1 MSPIISDLATIKTLA
16 EKYFNRVVELRRAIH
31 AHPELAYEEEST
43 AALVKKELVDLGWK
57 VLPPM
62 AKTGVVALLE
72 CKQPDLRCIG
82 LRADMDA
89 LPIQEQNNC
98 SYASVHTGKMHAC
111 GHDAHTANLLG
122 VAMILSELRNE
133 LTGTYKLIFQP
144 SEEKMP
150 SGAAAM
156 IAEGVL
162 LHPKVDKM
170 LGWHV
175 HPEMQSGKVGF
186 RPGKFM
192 ASADEIYLTVIGK
205 GGHAAQPHQFISPLI
220 ISAEILLA
228 LQQYTDIETPVV
240 LTFGKITADGATNVV
255 PEKAY
260 LAGTLR
266 CFDEEQRKAMHEVIQ
281 QTCLSIA
288 QKHNANCEVNIVVG
302 YPVLVNDEA
311 LTQQCI
317 DLAGVYLGNAN
328 VVDLPQRM
336 GAEDFAFYSHHVPVC
351 FYRVGVGNVARNIQS
366 PIHSATFDIDE
377 DALKVNIGLMSWL
390 AVNA

>member
-1 MSPIISDLATIKTLA
+1 MSSTMPDLATFKTLA

-31 AHPELAYEEEST
+31 AHPELAYEEEAT
-43 AALVKKELVDLGWK
+43 ARLVRTELEHLGWT
-57 VLPPM
+57 VLAPL

-72 CKQPDLRCIG
+72 CKDQQSRCIG

-98 SYASVHTGKMHAC
+98 SYASVHAGKMHAC

-162 LHPKVDKM
+162 LHPEVDKM

-175 HPEMQSGKVGF
+175 HPEMQAGEVGF

-228 LQQYTDIETPVV
+228 LQSYNDAAKPVV
-240 LTFGKITADGATNVV
+240 LTFGKITADGATNIV

-266 CFDEEQRKAMHEVIQ
+266 CFDEEQRNAMHEVIQ

-288 QKHNANCEVNIVVG
+288 QKHNASCEVNIVVG
-302 YPVLVNDEA
+302 YPVLVNEEA
-311 LTQQCI
+311 LTQHCV
-317 DLAGVYLGNAN
+317 DLASEYLGKAN
-328 VVDLPQRM
+328 VLDLPQRM

-351 FYRVGVGNVARNIQS
+351 FYRVGVGNVTRNIQS

-377 DALKVNIGLMSWL
+377 EALKLNIGLMTWL

>member
-1 MSPIISDLATIKTLA
+1 MSSIVPDLATFKILA
-16 EKYFNRVVELRRAIH
+16 EKYFDRVVQLRREIH

-43 AALVKKELVDLGWK
+43 ANLVRTELANFGWK
-57 VLPPM
+57 LLPPI
-62 AKTGVVALLE
+62 AKTGVVAQLE
-72 CKQPDLRCIG
+72 CKQPELRCIG

-98 SYASVHTGKMHAC
+98 SYASVHAGKMHAC
-111 GHDAHTANLLG
+111 GHDAHTASLLG

-144 SEEKMP
+144 SEERMP

-175 HPEMQSGKVGF
+175 HPEMQAGEVGF
-186 RPGKFM
+186 KPGKFM

-228 LQQYTDIETPVV
+228 LQQYTDLDKPVV
-240 LTFGKITADGATNVV
+240 LTFGKIVADGATNVV
-255 PEKAY
+255 PEKAH

-266 CFDEEQRKAMHEVIQ
+266 CFDEAQRKEMHIIIK
-281 QTCLSIA
+281 QTCDSIA
-288 QKHNANCEVNIVVG
+288 QKYQAVCEVNIVIG
-302 YPVLVNDEA
+302 YPVLVNDET
-311 LTQQCI
+311 LTQRCFT
-317 DLAGVYLGNAN
+317 LAGEYLGNDN
-328 VVDLPQRM
+328 VFVLPQRM

-351 FYRVGVGNVARNIQS
+351 FYRVGVGNVSRNIQS

-377 DALKVNIGLMSWL
+377 EALKVNIGLMSWL
-390 AVNA
+390 AINT

>member
-175 HPEMQSGKVGF
+175 HPELQAGEVGF
-186 RPGKFM
+186 KPGKFM

-266 CFDEEQRKAMHEVIQ
+266 CFDEEQRTAMHEVIQ

>member
-1 MSPIISDLATIKTLA
+1 MSSIVPDLATIKTLA
-16 EKYFNRVVELRRAIH
+16 EKYFDRVVQLRRDIH
-31 AHPELAYEEEST
+31 AHPELAYEEEVTSG
-43 AALVKKELVDLGWK
+43 LVRTELENIGWK
-57 VLPPM
+57 VLAPI

-72 CKQPDLRCIG
+72 CKQPESRCIG

-98 SYASVHTGKMHAC
+98 SYTSVYAGKMHAC

-133 LTGTYKLIFQP
+133 LTGTYKLVFQP

-156 IAEGVL
+156 ISEGVL
-162 LHPKVDKM
+162 LNPKVEKM

-175 HPEMQSGKVGF
+175 HPELQAGEVGF
-186 RPGKFM
+186 KPGKFM

-220 ISAEILLA
+220 VSAEILLA
-228 LQQYTDIETPVV
+228 LQQYTDVAKPVV

-266 CFDEEQRKAMHEVIQ
+266 CFDEQQRKAMHEVIQ
-281 QTCLSIA
+281 QTCTSIA
-288 QKHNANCEVNIVVG
+288 QKHNASCEVNIVVG
-302 YPVLVNDEA
+302 YPVLVNNEA
-311 LTQQCI
+311 LTQHCVA
-317 DLAGVYLGNAN
+317 LAGEYLGTAN

-351 FYRVGVGNVARNIQS
+351 FYRVGVGNTARNIQS

>member
-1 MSPIISDLATIKTLA
+1 MQLIEPILADAA
-16 EKYFNRVVELRRAIH
+16 EITALRRQIH
-31 AHPELAYEEEST
+31 AHPELRFEEFHTSDLVAKNLEKWGI
-43 AALVKKELVDLGWK
+43 ALHRGLGG
-57 VLPPM
+57 
-62 AKTGVVALLE
+62 TGVVGTIIGKTNHTKRA
-72 CKQPDLRCIG
+72 IG

-377 DALKVNIGLMSWL
+377 EALKVNIGLMSWL

>member
-1 MSPIISDLATIKTLA
+1 
-16 EKYFNRVVELRRAIH
+16 
-31 AHPELAYEEEST
+31 
-43 AALVKKELVDLGWK
+43 
-57 VLPPM
+57 
-62 AKTGVVALLE
+62 
-72 CKQPDLRCIG
+72 
-82 LRADMDA
+82 
-89 LPIQEQNNC
+89 
-98 SYASVHTGKMHAC
+98 
-111 GHDAHTANLLG
+111 
-122 VAMILSELRNE
+122 
-133 LTGTYKLIFQP
+133 
-144 SEEKMP
+144 
-150 SGAAAM
+150 
-156 IAEGVL
+156 
-162 LHPKVDKM
+162 
-170 LGWHV
+170 
-175 HPEMQSGKVGF
+175 
-186 RPGKFM
+186 M

-228 LQQYTDIETPVV
+228 LQSYSDATKPVV

-288 QKHNANCEVNIVVG
+288 QKHNASCEVNIVVG
-302 YPVLVNDEA
+302 YPVLVNEEV
-311 LTQQCI
+311 LTHHCV
-317 DLAGVYLGNAN
+317 DLASEYLGKAH

-351 FYRVGVGNVARNIQS
+351 FYRVGVGNVTRNIQS

>member
-1 MSPIISDLATIKTLA
+1 MSSIVPDLAAFKILA
-16 EKYFNRVVELRRAIH
+16 EKYFDRVVQLRREIH

-43 AALVKKELVDLGWK
+43 ANLVRTELTNFGWK
-57 VLPPM
+57 LLPPI

-72 CKQPDLRCIG
+72 CKQPELRCIG

-89 LPIQEQNNC
+89 LPIQEQNTS
-98 SYASVHTGKMHAC
+98 SYVSVHAGKMHAC

-162 LHPKVDKM
+162 LNPTIDKM

-175 HPEMQSGKVGF
+175 HPEMQAGEVGF
-186 RPGKFM
+186 KSGKFM

-220 ISAEILLA
+220 IAAEILLT
-228 LQQYTDIETPVV
+228 LQQYTDMEKPIV

-266 CFDEEQRKAMHEVIQ
+266 CFDEQQRKAMHEVIR
-281 QTCLSIA
+281 QTCSSIA
-288 QKHNANCEVNIVVG
+288 QKHNAACEVNIVVG
-302 YPVLVNDEA
+302 YPVLVNNET
-311 LTQQCI
+311 LTQQCVA
-317 DLAGVYLGNAN
+317 LAGDYLGKAK
-328 VVDLPQRM
+328 VFALPQRM
-336 GAEDFAFYSHHVPVC
+336 GAEDFAFYSHHLPVC
-351 FYRVGVGNVARNIQS
+351 FYRVGVGNVARNILS

-377 DALKVNIGLMSWL
+377 EALKINIGLMSWL
-390 AVNA
+390 AANA

>member
-228 LQQYTDIETPVV
+228 LQQYTDIEKPVV

-266 CFDEEQRKAMHEVIQ
+266 CFDEEQRKAMHEIIQ

-317 DLAGVYLGNAN
+317 DLAGEYLGNAN

>member
-1 MSPIISDLATIKTLA
+1 MTTFAPDLSDIKVLA
-16 EKYFNRVVELRRAIH
+16 EKYFIRVVELRRMIH
-31 AHPELAYEEEST
+31 AHPELAYEEEVT
-43 AALVKKELVDLGWK
+43 AGLVRTELEHLGWT
-57 VLPPM
+57 VLAPL

-72 CKQPDLRCIG
+72 CKDPNSRCIG

-98 SYASVHTGKMHAC
+98 SYASVHAGKMHAC
-111 GHDAHTANLLG
+111 GHDAHTASLLG

-144 SEEKMP
+144 SEERMP

-175 HPEMQSGKVGF
+175 HPEMQAGEVGF
-186 RPGKFM
+186 KSGKFM

-220 ISAEILLA
+220 IAAEILLT
-228 LQQYTDIETPVV
+228 LQQYTDMEKPIV

-266 CFDEEQRKAMHEVIQ
+266 CFDEQQRKAMHEVIR
-281 QTCLSIA
+281 QTCSSIA
-288 QKHNANCEVNIVVG
+288 QKHNAACEVNIVVG
-302 YPVLVNDEA
+302 YPVLVNNET
-311 LTQQCI
+311 LTQQCVA
-317 DLAGVYLGNAN
+317 LAGDYLGKAK
-328 VVDLPQRM
+328 VFALPQRM
-336 GAEDFAFYSHHVPVC
+336 GAEDFAFYSHHLPVC
-351 FYRVGVGNVARNIQS
+351 FYRVGVGNVARNILS

-377 DALKVNIGLMSWL
+377 EALKINIGLMSWL
-390 AVNA
+390 AANA

>member
-266 CFDEEQRKAMHEVIQ
+266 CFDEEQRKAMHEIIQ

-317 DLAGVYLGNAN
+317 DLAGEYLGNAN

>member
-175 HPEMQSGKVGF
+175 HPEIQSGKVGF

-228 LQQYTDIETPVV
+228 LQSYNDATKPVV